1 MMSRWL
7 LYLQLSYPH
16 LEEEEGRDQWFSLSQ
31 ALVEKG
37 SLPQELLPR
46 FHSSE
51 LSTRGAGNL
60 RREEK
65 S

>member
-1 MMSRWL
+1 MVSRWL
-7 LYLQLSYPH
+7 LYLQTSYPH

-31 ALVEKG
+31 VLVEKG
-37 SLPQELLPR
+37 SLSQELLPR
-46 FHSSE
+46 FQSSE

-60 RREEK
+60 SRAEE